1 LDGILHQRFV
11 ERRGSW
17 NVGFPPTFFFSA
29 HRRFRARGQQLT
41 QVNRGAGAETAPVG
55 SDALE
60 RALAPVVGAF
70 GLEVVD
76 TEIAGGT
83 LRVVVEGGEP
93 IDLDRL
99 AQVSAAV
106 SVMLDERSE
115 LAPNHRYE
123 LEVSSPGLE
132 RRLRR
137 PAHFAHAIGQRLAV
151 RTVPDSSGDR
161 RAEGVLLSA
170 DDEGFV
176 LALDDGS
183 TRRIIYAE
191 VDRAHTIFDWKAAL
205 QNAKRN
211 TRHELDAGA
220 SR

>member
-1 LDGILHQRFV
+1 MASG
-11 ERRGSW
+11 
-17 NVGFPPTFFFSA
+17 
-29 HRRFRARGQQLT
+29 
-41 QVNRGAGAETAPVG
+41 G

-76 TEIAGGT
+76 TEVAGGT
-83 LRVVVEGGEP
+83 LRVVVEGGQP

-99 AQVSAAV
+99 AEVSAAV
-106 SVMLDERSE
+106 SSMLDERPE
-115 LAPNHRYE
+115 LAPKHRYE

-137 PAHFAHAIGQRLAV
+137 AGHFAHAVGQRLAV
-151 RTVPDSSGDR
+151 RTVPGSPGDR
-161 RAEGVLLSA
+161 RAEGLLMGA
-170 DDEGFV
+170 DDEGFS

-183 TRRIIYAE
+183 TRRFTYAG

-205 QNAKRN
+205 QTAKRN
-211 TRHELDAGA
+211 ARNELDAGA